1 MVTLILVESSLTKVP
16 CEIKERRVVKS
27 YSRLYGRFYDVLD
40 VTALPPRMR
49 SLVGPKHG
57 RPDVVHKT
65 VLSITDHPLFQ
76 TGRVTLY
83 MHTLE
88 GRIFQFS
95 REVKPP
101 RNYVRFLGLASQLL
115 QRGWVGPSEEEAL
128 IWEVN
133 SDLRDLM
140 KGKVILLEESG
151 ELMNPLDFLRGIG
164 WRNSTFLMGCFPYGE
179 FSEDIR
185 TLSNHSLALHGGVL
199 SSSTSASMLLTY
211 MYYLEVW
218 SS

>member
-1 MVTLILVESSLTKVP
+1 
-16 CEIKERRVVKS
+16 
-27 YSRLYGRFYDVLD
+27 
-40 VTALPPRMR
+40 
-49 SLVGPKHG
+49 
-57 RPDVVHKT
+57 
-65 VLSITDHPLFQ
+65 
-76 TGRVTLY
+76 
-83 MHTLE
+83 
-88 GRIFQFS
+88 
-95 REVKPP
+95 
-101 RNYVRFLGLASQLL
+101 VRFLGLASQLL